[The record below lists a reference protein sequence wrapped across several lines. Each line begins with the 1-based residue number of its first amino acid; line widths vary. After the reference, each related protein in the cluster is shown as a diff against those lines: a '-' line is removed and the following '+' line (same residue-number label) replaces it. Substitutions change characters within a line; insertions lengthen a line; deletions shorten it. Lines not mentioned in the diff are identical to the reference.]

1 MKKLFLILILAIVN
15 SSAMAEWVH
24 VGGNDRFTLYS
35 DPTTISKSGNMV
47 KMLRLTDFKTA
58 QGNVGEHYMSTKR
71 QDEYNCVKEQR
82 RIIFITAH
90 SENMGEGY
98 VVMRVVNKPGDWKSI
113 SPGSQGEAVWEFAC
127 GKKRV

>member
-1 MKKLFLILILAIVN
+1 
-15 SSAMAEWVH
+15 
-24 VGGNDRFTLYS
+24 
-35 DPTTISKSGNMV
+35 
-47 KMLRLTDFKTA
+47 
-58 QGNVGEHYMSTKR
+58 MSTKR